1 MPEDYNETPLP
12 ENKNPDHNDN
22 KDENIP
28 DWMKEA
34 GWENSSGTFDESKPV
49 FDDLDDDE
57 EEIVPADIPS
67 WLEEVAPEGYNFES
81 EAAGNNGD
89 ETENDPEPFVLD
101 DFDFSEPSKA
111 PSSSEPSRES
121 ELESNLETEQTP
133 EDLPFPE
140 GEKIDVPSWL
150 ENLELDEDSQETAVA
165 WLENMPE
172 SLRATEEELKTAEE
186 FPATEPES
194 IDELN
199 DELDWMDDL
208 SADMSPGEPSELAE
222 EAALSEDLVAS
233 ELIPESPDKE
243 QIFNQKE
250 ISSFEN
256 EMPAWLEE
264 LGEEKQPTTSMIPEE
279 EGQETQEA
287 PSVVP
292 DGEMDEQQPRKTS
305 AADGEGSKSML
316 PDWLS
321 DLESPDQ
328 LEQQEP
334 ETPSVE
340 SSQPV
345 SSSSEDLPG
354 WLGDLSEGVTP
365 ATPADESSDTLQWL
379 DSLAGEDSPE
389 QVSPSESDGQAVS
402 EFEEIEPA
410 GQPADDEVSPN
421 DDTLNTQIPS
431 WLSQI
436 SDIEDEEVPAA
447 EQAQITDLPVE
458 AEPTDSASWLEQISE
473 DVSPEADSS
482 AESSEREVLDWLD
495 AMETAEAAPD
505 QTEALDDLR
514 ESLEVEEPSQ
524 DLEQMGL
531 ETAKY
536 FSEDYQEPGST
547 EETPDAAPE
556 RSEKAEDES
565 LPDWLSEL
573 GSVEDEE
580 PLSLED
586 AIRKSGQPLSE
597 EEQEFLSKSEK
608 READNSEWLSK
619 LDQEQGGEITL
630 EETEFELEIEVEPEN
645 RPESEPEQARDA
657 DSQIPGGMLERLD
670 EIDQED
676 QVPEE
681 DEIPEWLEDL
691 KTEEEPQETAV
702 LWLQEFI
709 EKGERANVHDE
720 IKRYTDE
727 LDPGDSIPKWME
739 DLKNE
744 EDPQTTAMLWLEKF
758 SDNRETPPAPSQ
770 ASEQDDTSDW
780 LAELEREEADE
791 VEEPPQPEPSTFD
804 NPDEGWLADLDI
816 DEKLKSTTSD
826 RDEILSEKDEHQQK
840 PDIEEEPS
848 WMKATSPLEGDIY
861 TDELAGEQKEVE
873 IPAWLAGYGEG
884 EGPEE
889 SESAAQPT
897 AVEPVIDQGSKQS
910 PSEEDEYTWVAA
922 EGSLKA
928 TRKPI
933 DLNKAAISQLESIL
947 GISYQVARGIV
958 HFREKQGPYHQ
969 FSDLMNVPEIV
980 DEQTIEILKPEVFI
994 GMVEEPAP
1002 EVIQEPTEKP
1012 KAEPITEPKP
1022 SPPKKQKSGQ
1032 AYDEIL
1038 ETARAR
1044 LEDADLQA
1052 AADNYGKLIK
1062 KKKFLEEIISDL
1074 QQATLDHPLEIN
1086 LQKIL
1091 GDAYMKSDMLD
1102 EALEAYSK
1110 AEDLLS

>member
-1 MPEDYNETPLP
+1 
-12 ENKNPDHNDN
+12 
-22 KDENIP
+22 
-28 DWMKEA
+28 
-34 GWENSSGTFDESKPV
+34 
-49 FDDLDDDE
+49 
-57 EEIVPADIPS
+57 
-67 WLEEVAPEGYNFES
+67 
-81 EAAGNNGD
+81 
-89 ETENDPEPFVLD
+89 
-101 DFDFSEPSKA
+101 
-111 PSSSEPSRES
+111 
-121 ELESNLETEQTP
+121 
-133 EDLPFPE
+133 
-140 GEKIDVPSWL
+140 
-150 ENLELDEDSQETAVA
+150 
-165 WLENMPE
+165 
-172 SLRATEEELKTAEE
+172 
-186 FPATEPES
+186 
-194 IDELN
+194 
-199 DELDWMDDL
+199 
-208 SADMSPGEPSELAE
+208 
-222 EAALSEDLVAS
+222 
-233 ELIPESPDKE
+233 
-243 QIFNQKE
+243 
-250 ISSFEN
+250 
-256 EMPAWLEE
+256 
-264 LGEEKQPTTSMIPEE
+264 
-279 EGQETQEA
+279 
-287 PSVVP
+287 
-292 DGEMDEQQPRKTS
+292 
-305 AADGEGSKSML
+305 
-316 PDWLS
+316 
-321 DLESPDQ
+321 
-328 LEQQEP
+328 
-334 ETPSVE
+334 
-340 SSQPV
+340 
-345 SSSSEDLPG
+345 
-354 WLGDLSEGVTP
+354 
-365 ATPADESSDTLQWL
+365 PADESSDTLQWL

-389 QVSPSESDGQAVS
+389 QVSSPEADGQTVS
-402 EFEEIEPA
+402 EIDQIETA

-436 SDIEDEEVPAA
+436 NDIGGEELPAG
-447 EQAQITDLPVE
+447 EQVQKTDLP
-458 AEPTDSASWLEQISE
+458 AEEEPSDSASWLEQIGE
-473 DVSPEADSS
+473 DVSPEADNS

-505 QTEALDDLR
+505 QAEALDDLR

-524 DLEQMGL
+524 DLEQLGL

-536 FSEDYQEPGST
+536 FSEDYKEPESAEG
-547 EETPDAAPE
+547 TPEAALE
-556 RSEKAEDES
+556 RSERADDES

-573 GSVEDEE
+573 GSAEDEE
-580 PLSLED
+580 PLSLEE

-608 READNSEWLSK
+608 IEADNSEWLSK
-619 LDQEQGGEITL
+619 LDQEHNEEITL
-630 EETEFELEIEVEPEN
+630 EETDFELEIEVEPDT
-645 RPESEPEQARDA
+645 RPESEPELATDEE
-657 DSQIPGGMLERLD
+657 SQIPGGMLERLN
-670 EIDQED
+670 ENDQED
-676 QVPEE
+676 QDLEAA
-681 DEIPEWLEDL
+681 EIPEWLEDL

-758 SDNRETPPAPSQ
+758 SDNRETPPVSSQ
-770 ASEQDDTSDW
+770 SAEQEDTSDW

-791 VEEPPQPEPSTFD
+791 VEEVPQPEPSTFE

-816 DEKLKSTTSD
+816 DEKLKSTTLD
-826 RDEILSEKDEHQQK
+826 RDEFLSEKGEHQQK
-840 PDIEEEPS
+840 PENEEEPS

-889 SESAAQPT
+889 TESTEKPTSE
-897 AVEPVIDQGSKQS
+897 EPVIDQGSQES

-947 GISYQVARGIV
+947 GISYQVAKGIV

-1002 EVIQEPTEKP
+1002 EVIQKPTEEP
-1012 KAEPITEPKP
+1012 KAEQIPEPKP

-1032 AYDEIL
+1032 AYDDIL

-1052 AADNYGKLIK
+1052 AADNYAKLIK
-1062 KKKFLEEIISDL
+1062 KKKFLDEIITDL
-1074 QQATLDHPLEIN
+1074 QQATLDHPLEIT